1 MAWKEELKKRQPES
15 DLYYLVKQELEAL
28 VEKLAKNDIA
38 IDHAKSVSDKDV
50 AFAAGSV
57 IIDAIVKVSEAL
69 VSDAEYDYPSIE
81 QPNPEEY
88 LD

>member
-1 MAWKEELKKRQPES
+1 MK
-15 DLYYLVKQELEAL
+15 
-28 VEKLAKNDIA
+28 KLAKNDIA